1 MENEL
6 LWVLMA
12 MAGYLL
18 GAIPFGIVVSNAMG
32 LPDPRT
38 VGSKNVGFTNVLRVS
53 GKKAGILTLIGDMGK
68 GWVMGL
74 AATQVF
80 QQEWMIL
87 LVALAPFLGH
97 LFSPFLG
104 FKGGKGVATALGSVL
119 GVEPAIGLSLLMAWL
134 GAVAM
139 WRYSSGGA
147 LTAFGLFPLIAALA
161 RPTVEFVLFSVIVSG
176 LIVLKH
182 KGNIERLWNGTESKI
197 GKKNAWSNRSAN

>member
-1 MENEL
+1 MNNEML
-6 LWVLMA
+6 LVLMA

-18 GAIPFGIVVSNAMG
+18 GAIPFGIVVSKAMG

-68 GWVMGL
+68 GWVMGF
-74 AATQVF
+74 AATQML

-87 LVALAPFLGH
+87 AVALAPFLGH

-119 GVEPAIGLSLLMAWL
+119 GVEPAIGFLLLLAWIS
-134 GAVAM
+134 AVAL

-147 LTAFGLFPLIAALA
+147 LTAFGLFPLIASLA

-197 GKKNAWSNRSAN
+197 GKKKA

>member
-1 MENEL
+1 MNNEV

-18 GAIPFGIVVSNAMG
+18 GAVPFGIVVSKAMG

-68 GWVMGL
+68 GWIMGF
-74 AATQVF
+74 AATHVL

-87 LVALAPFLGH
+87 LVALTPFLGH

-119 GVEPAIGLSLLMAWL
+119 GVEPAIGLLLLLAWL

-147 LTAFGLFPLIAALA
+147 LTAFGLFPLIVSLA
-161 RPTVEFVLFSVIVSG
+161 KPTVEFVLFSVIVSG

-182 KGNIERLWNGTESKI
+182 KGNIERLWKGTESKI
-197 GKKNAWSNRSAN
+197 GQKKG

>member
-1 MENEL
+1 MNNEM

-18 GAIPFGIVVSNAMG
+18 GAIPFGIVVSKAMG

-68 GWVMGL
+68 GWVMGF
-74 AATQVF
+74 AATQML

-97 LFSPFLG
+97 LFSPFLR

-119 GVEPAIGLSLLMAWL
+119 GVEPTIGFLLLLAWL
-134 GAVAM
+134 GAVAF

-147 LTAFGLFPLIAALA
+147 LTAFGLFPLIASLA
-161 RPTVEFVLFSVIVSG
+161 RPTVEFVLFSAVLSG

-197 GKKNAWSNRSAN
+197 GRRG

>member
-1 MENEL
+1 MENVGL
-6 LWVLMA
+6 LAILVVV
-12 MAGYLL
+12 GYLL
-18 GAIPFGIVVSNAMG
+18 GAIPFGVVVSKAMG

-53 GKKAGILTLIGDMGK
+53 GKMAGMLTLLGDMGK
-68 GWVMGL
+68 GLIMGWV
-74 AATQVF
+74 ATQF
-80 QQEWMIL
+80 LQQEWTIL

-119 GVEPAIGLSLLMAWL
+119 GVAPLIGLILLLIWL
-134 GAVAM
+134 GTVGI

-147 LTAFGLFPLIAALA
+147 LAAFVAFPLIAALNHSSMA
-161 RPTVEFVLFSVIVSG
+161 FVLFSVVVSG
-176 LIVLKH
+176 LIVMKH

-197 GKKNAWSNRSAN
+197 GQKKS

>member
-1 MENEL
+1 MNNEM

-12 MAGYLL
+12 MVGYLL
-18 GAIPFGIVVSNAMG
+18 GAIPFGIVVSKAMG

-68 GWVMGL
+68 GWIMGF
-74 AATQVF
+74 AATQML

-119 GVEPAIGLSLLMAWL
+119 GVEPSIGFLLLMAWL
-134 GAVAM
+134 GAVAL

-147 LTAFGLFPLIAALA
+147 LTAFGLFPLVASLA

-176 LIVLKH
+176 LIVFKH

-197 GKKNAWSNRSAN
+197 GQRR

>member
-18 GAIPFGIVVSNAMG
+18 GAIPFGIVVSKAMG

-68 GWVMGL
+68 GWVMGF

-119 GVEPAIGLSLLMAWL
+119 GVEPAIGLLLLLAWL
-134 GAVAM
+134 GAVAL

-147 LTAFGLFPLIAALA
+147 LTAFGLFPLIASLA

-182 KGNIERLWNGTESKI
+182 KGNIERLWKGTESKI
-197 GKKNAWSNRSAN
+197 GQKKV

>member
-1 MENEL
+1 MNSEL

-18 GAIPFGIVVSNAMG
+18 GAIPFGIVVSKAMG

-68 GWVMGL
+68 GWVMGF

-119 GVEPAIGLSLLMAWL
+119 GVEPAIGLLLLLAWL
-134 GAVAM
+134 GAVAL

-147 LTAFGLFPLIAALA
+147 LTAFGLFPLIASLA
-161 RPTVEFVLFSVIVSG
+161 RPTVEFMLFSVIVSG

-182 KGNIERLWNGTESKI
+182 KGNIERLWSGTESRIGQKKI
-197 GKKNAWSNRSAN
+197 

>member
-1 MENEL
+1 MNNEV

-18 GAIPFGIVVSNAMG
+18 GAIPFGIVVSKAMG

-38 VGSKNVGFTNVLRVS
+38 AGSKNVGFTNVLRVS

-68 GWVMGL
+68 GWVMGF

-87 LVALAPFLGH
+87 PVALAPFLGH

-119 GVEPAIGLSLLMAWL
+119 GVEPAIGLLLLLAWL
-134 GAVAM
+134 GAVAR

-147 LTAFGLFPLIAALA
+147 LTAFGLFPLIASLA

-197 GKKNAWSNRSAN
+197 GQRG